1 MSSKVAF
8 LYLRVSTSRQV
19 TEGVGLDTQEARC
32 RAYAQH
38 LGWTIKEVFSDEGLS
53 GKDGVE
59 DRPGL
64 KALIAAQQGTPG
76 SVVLVYSISRLAR
89 RQRLLWDLLDDRSYA
104 LPVVSATEP
113 FDATTPMGR
122 AMLGMIA
129 VWSQLEADM
138 VSERT
143 TDALAELKAQ
153 GKKLG
158 PPDMLALGM
167 APTLQLVQELYATK
181 AFTLET
187 LADELNARKIPTAR
201 GGKWW
206 PKTIRAA
213 LRAVLPPSDPVDA
226 PSSPSTTSDSG

>member
-1 MSSKVAF
+1 MGMTSPTVF

-19 TEGVGLDTQEARC
+19 QEGVGLDTQEARC
-32 RAYAQH
+32 RAYAKH
-38 LGWTIKEVFSDEGLS
+38 MGWLIREVFSDEGLS
-53 GKDGVE
+53 GKDGIE

-64 KALIAAQQGTPG
+64 KALIAAQKATLN

-143 TDALAELKAQ
+143 TDALQELKAQ

-158 PPDMLALGM
+158 PPNMLELGM
-167 APTLQLVQELYATK
+167 TDSIREVQRLYATGG
-181 AFTLET
+181 FTFVT
-187 LADELNARKIPTAR
+187 LAQHLNAHKIPTAK

-206 PKTIRAA
+206 PKTIHTA
-213 LRAVLPPSDPVDA
+213 LQTALPPVA
-226 PSSPSTTSDSG
+226 A

>member
-1 MSSKVAF
+1 MPSNKVA
-8 LYLRVSTSRQV
+8 LVYVRVSTSRQV
-19 TEGVGLDTQEARC
+19 AEGIGLDTQEARC
-32 RAYAQH
+32 RAYAAH
-38 LGWTIKEVFSDEGLS
+38 MGWTVQEVFADEGLS
-53 GKDGVE
+53 GKDGVA

-64 KALIAAQQGTPG
+64 AALIAAHRATPD

-89 RQRLLWDLLDDRSYA
+89 RQRLLWDLLDDRSHA

-158 PPDMLALGM
+158 APSMLALGM
-167 APTLQLVQELYATK
+167 TDTLREVQRLYATK
-181 AFTLET
+181 AYTLVT
-187 LADELNARKIPTAR
+187 LAEHLNAKGIRTAR
-201 GGKWW
+201 GGQWW

-213 LRAVLPPSDPVDA
+213 LAVDLTAPSDPALATEAV
-226 PSSPSTTSDSG
+226 SS